1 MIIKYTKLIVVVL
14 PIDVGSV
21 EINVVG
27 PVEVN
32 VVGPVEVN
40 VVGPVEVNVAGP
52 VELASFIAQLKLFRW
67 FRLWILTVF
76 CSGDILHSIK
86 YETSKSGHVV

>member
-52 VELASFIAQLKLFRW
+52 VELALFIAQLKLFCW

-76 CSGDILHSIK
+76 CSGGILHSIK

>member
-1 MIIKYTKLIVVVL
+1 MIIKYTKLIVVVS
-14 PIDVGSV
+14 PIDVESV
-21 EINVVG
+21 EFNIVKPVEVNAVG

-32 VVGPVEVN
+32 FV
-40 VVGPVEVNVAGP
+40 GP
-52 VELASFIAQLKLFRW
+52 VELALFIAQLKLFCW

-76 CSGDILHSIK
+76 CSGGILHSIK